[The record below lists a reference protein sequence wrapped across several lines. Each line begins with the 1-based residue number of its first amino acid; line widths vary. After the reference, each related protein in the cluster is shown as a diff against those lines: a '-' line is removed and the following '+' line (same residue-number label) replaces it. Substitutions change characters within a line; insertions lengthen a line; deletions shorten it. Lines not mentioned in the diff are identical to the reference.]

1 MESNGVNLNNK
12 EWTKKRWMPWITM
25 VFTSFFT
32 VSGGSYGSEVVLP
45 VIGLRNFTLIQICI
59 CIFYA
64 IPLILIYEML
74 NKSFPPNSGP
84 KSWCES
90 IFDPFLAVFLDVLYI
105 FMEIGMLSSYVG
117 VASAYIHSFSR
128 SLKYGA
134 FSTSGQLSISVIVFL
149 LIIAVSLLLTYFD
162 DYIIWMFSVVVAP
175 LIIMV
180 IITFYSIPINSWRTI
195 PDLPK
200 RNQLDWITGLQYV
213 MWLNCGYERSFSPN
227 SKASKGQLT
236 NDRDF
241 KFCLIANAILV
252 SILYILPL
260 WCGCCILNHF
270 NRDGRSFQLGNFFTF
285 SGFLVGGNFLS
296 SMITISACFSSI
308 GCITSDVGLV
318 SQFLIAQWYRIKN
331 IKNYRPSFLQETLVS
346 LGIVMFCSFLTL
358 LINQEHFAAGA
369 STLYGFITLITVIA
383 YLKFLWTIDSK
394 ETFPDSEFPLI
405 NNENITKP
413 SHILLLNSLYYSKL
427 PLRIKQIIHSTLA
440 IPAIFFTLV
449 IFFTTSSILYLTII
463 LLALF
468 ATPIFVPKYNKD
480 HNIKNLRIESS
491 KKFPGVLNL
500 L

>member
-1 MESNGVNLNNK
+1 MESNGINSNHRK
-12 EWTKKRWMPWITM
+12 WAKKRWMPWITM

-90 IFDPFLAVFLDVLYI
+90 IFNPFSATFLDILYI

-134 FSTSGQLSISVIVFL
+134 LSTGSQLSISVIVFL

-162 DYIIWMFSVVVAP
+162 DYIIWVFTVVVAP
-175 LIIMV
+175 LVIMV
-180 IITFYSIPINSWRTI
+180 ILTFWSIPINSWGTI

-200 RNQLDWITGLQYV
+200 KNQLDWITGLQYV

-227 SKASKGQLT
+227 SKASKSQLT
-236 NDRDF
+236 SDRDF
-241 KFCLIANAILV
+241 KLCLIANAVLV

-285 SGFLVGGNFLS
+285 SGFLVGGNILS

-318 SQFLIAQWYRIKN
+318 SQFLIAQWCRIKN
-331 IKNYRPSFLQETLVS
+331 IKNDSSSFFQETLVS
-346 LGIVMFCSFLTL
+346 LGIVMFCSFLTV
-358 LINQEHFAAGA
+358 LISQEHFAAGA

-394 ETFPDSEFPLI
+394 ESFPDSEFLLI

-427 PLRIKQIIHSTLA
+427 PLRAKQIIHSTLA
-440 IPAIFFTLV
+440 IPAIFFTLI

-463 LLALF
+463 ILALF
-468 ATPIFVPKYNKD
+468 TTPIFVPKYNKD
-480 HNIKNLRIESS
+480 HNIKNSKIETSR
-491 KKFPGVLNL
+491 KFQAALNL